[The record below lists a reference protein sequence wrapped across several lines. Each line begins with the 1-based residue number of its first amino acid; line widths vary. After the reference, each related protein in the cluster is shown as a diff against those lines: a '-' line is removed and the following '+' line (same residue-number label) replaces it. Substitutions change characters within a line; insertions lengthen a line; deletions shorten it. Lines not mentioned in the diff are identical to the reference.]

1 MNKKEVCIIG
11 AGLGGLSAGAIL
23 AKKGH
28 DVIIFEKEAIL
39 GGRALSLDMSK
50 QTYSSYKKILS
61 NFNMHVTFSEPN
73 LETIF
78 DRKLL
83 DGYQLDLGY
92 HVIGGGIISKIKDI
106 IPLENE
112 DIEIFESRLYEAK
125 NGSYNYFVNN
135 FEKLKMLP
143 SILRLFL
150 SGEKVMKELDNTSM
164 NETIKKYAK
173 GKTKIV
179 LEVNSR
185 LITTINNLDLVS
197 AGEVFRTQKDM
208 RLKGV
213 RYPKNGLFNLS
224 NRLAEFIKKNKG
236 KIFLNKPVEK
246 IIIENNEAKGII
258 ANGKKYSFDMVLS
271 NILVQSLFTIADKKH
286 FPEKYVKELKS
297 LEGSGSLCAYY
308 SFKNLKPDLIGKT
321 FVFIERNVGIDGNDA
336 VGMIDFMTAH
346 PKAGLSPP
354 YSYLVQS
361 YIICTPEEAKDKKI
375 LEKLRKVLDKNLEK
389 IIKNYKSN
397 LNWVFYSAIWHLDGV
412 AKTILNEK
420 PEIKTPVENLYLI
433 GDCVKAP
440 GIGINCAINSAKIVA
455 EMIEKI

>member
-1 MNKKEVCIIG
+1 
-11 AGLGGLSAGAIL
+11 
-23 AKKGH
+23 
-28 DVIIFEKEAIL
+28 
-39 GGRALSLDMSK
+39 MSK

-143 SILRLFL
+143 SVLRLFL

-197 AGEVFRTQKDM
+197 AGKVFRTQKDM
-208 RLKGV
+208 GIKGV
-213 RYPKNGLFNLS
+213 RYPKNGLS
-224 NRLAEFIKKNKG
+224 NVSNKLAEFIKKNKG

-246 IIIENNEAKGII
+246 IVIENNEAKGII
-258 ANGKKYSFDMVLS
+258 ANGEKYSFDMVLS
-271 NILVQSLFTIADKKH
+271 SILVQSLFTIADEKH

-336 VGMIDFMTAH
+336 VGMIDFMTAQ

-354 YSYLVQS
+354 SSYLVQS
-361 YIICTPEEAKDKKI
+361 YIICTPKEAKDKNI

-397 LNWVFYSAIWHLDGV
+397 LNWVFYPAIWHLDGV

-420 PEIKTPVENLYLI
+420 PEIKTPVKNLYLV

-455 EMIEKI
+455 EMIGKI

>member
-11 AGLGGLSAGAIL
+11 AGLGGLSAGALL

-28 DVIIFEKEAIL
+28 DVIIFEKEPIL

-50 QTYSSYKKILS
+50 QTYSSYIKILS

-143 SILRLFL
+143 SVLRLFL
-150 SGEKVMKELDNTSM
+150 SGEKVMKELDNISM

-213 RYPKNGLFNLS
+213 RYPKNGLS
-224 NRLAEFIKKNKG
+224 NVSNKLAEFIKKNKG

-258 ANGKKYSFDMVLS
+258 ANGEKYSFDMVLS
-271 NILVQSLFTIADKKH
+271 NILVQSLFTIADEKH

-336 VGMIDFMTAH
+336 VGMIDFMTAQ

-354 YSYLVQS
+354 SSYLVQS
-361 YIICTPEEAKDKKI
+361 YIICTPKEAKDKNI

-397 LNWVFYSAIWHLDGV
+397 LNWVFYPAIWHLDGV

-420 PEIKTPVENLYLI
+420 PEIKTPVKNLYLI

-455 EMIEKI
+455 EMIGKI

>member
-1 MNKKEVCIIG
+1 MNKTKVCIIG
-11 AGLGGLSAGAIL
+11 AGIGGLATGAL
-23 AKKGH
+23 LTKKGYN
-28 DVIIFEKEAIL
+28 VTIFEKESNL
-39 GGRALSLDMSK
+39 GGRAQSLDMLKLNFDEYK
-50 QTYSSYKKILS
+50 QILS
-61 NFNMHVTFSEPN
+61 RFNINVAFSEPP
-73 LETIF
+73 LITIF
-78 DRKLL
+78 EKKMLE
-83 DGYQLDLGY
+83 GYHLDLGY
-92 HVIGGGIISKIKDI
+92 HVIGGGIISKLNEILSLSKNDVDI
-106 IPLENE
+106 L
-112 DIEIFESRLYEAK
+112 ESRLYEQK
-125 NGSYNYFVNN
+125 NGHYGYFVTN
-135 FEKLKMLP
+135 FDKLKMLP

-150 SGEKVMKELDNTSM
+150 AGEKVMKELDVTSM
-164 NETIKKYAK
+164 NESIKKYAK
-173 GKTKIV
+173 GKTKTV

-213 RYPKNGLFNLS
+213 RYPKNGLSHLS
-224 NRLAEFIKKNKG
+224 NQLAEFIKKNKG
-236 KIFLNKPVEK
+236 EIFLNKPVEK
-246 IIIENNEAKGII
+246 ISIDNSEVKGII
-258 ANGKKYSFDMVLS
+258 ANGEKYSFDMVLS
-271 NILVQSLFTIADKKH
+271 NILVQRLFTIADEKH

-308 SFKNLKPDLIGKT
+308 SFKNLRPDLIGKT
-321 FVFIERNVGIDGNDA
+321 FVFIERNLGLDGNDA
-336 VGMIDFMTAH
+336 VGMIDFMTAE

-354 YSYLVQS
+354 YNYLVQS
-361 YIICTPEEAKDKKI
+361 YIICTPKEAKDKKI

-397 LNWVFYSAIWHLDGV
+397 LNWVFYPAIWHLDGV

-420 PEIKTPVENLYLI
+420 PEIKTPVKNLYLI